1 MNELETQLR
10 SWAPRRPSA
19 KLERQIFAE
28 RQAAADIEP
37 VFRLRWLAPA
47 AVALVMMCVMF
58 NQRNNPA
65 FSGSS
70 SSGSMVALIMSNQSV
85 AAYLPSSFQ
94 PEQNALPAETFEWT
108 NGSEVTFRPTLF
120 LPRRGSR

>member
-1 MNELETQLR
+1 MNELEMQLR
-10 SWAPRRPSA
+10 SWVPCRPSA
-19 KLERQIFAE
+19 RLKRQIFAG
-28 RQAAADIEP
+28 RQAPAYIEP

-47 AVALVMMCVMF
+47 AVASMLMCVMF

-70 SSGSMVALIMSNQSV
+70 SSGSMVAMIMSNQSV

-108 NGSEVTFRPTLF
+108 NGNEVTFRPTLF